1 VLHSRP
7 SMMRGAGG
15 SPTPVFNTI
24 SLTDD
29 RQSPEVLAS
38 TRARYP
44 I

>member
-1 VLHSRP
+1 
-7 SMMRGAGG
+7 MMLGAGET
-15 SPTPVFNTI
+15 PTPLFNTI
-24 SLTDD
+24 TLRDD